1 MKFTSRRLFNFSFI
15 LATIFTCVNF
25 SLYQA
30 RQVSTYKNLL
40 EVSEKR
46 NELNSDQL
54 NELFLTQF
62 KSLENNDVVL
72 AKNQGVLEGLL
83 KTINPTQDEMTSS
96 YGSIWHDGYEQ
107 GLEQNKWVATES
119 YTEGYHLGI
128 DHALRDIGSDHPAFR
143 YTSEN
148 GDEDKVDIETT
159 KGLVK
164 AKSINRS
171 SEEEFELQ
179 IKKYIE
185 EQFQD
190 VEKTLGDEN

>member
-30 RQVSTYKNLL
+30 KQVNYYKNLL

-62 KSLENNDVVL
+62 KSLENNDVAL
-72 AKNQGVLEGLL
+72 AKNQGVLEGML

-96 YGSIWHDGYEQ
+96 YGSIWHEGYEQ
-107 GLEQNKWVATES
+107 GLDQNKWVATES
-119 YTEGYHLGI
+119 YKEGYHLGI
-128 DHALRDIGSDHPAFR
+128 DIGSNYPAFR
-143 YTSEN
+143 YASEE
-148 GDEDKVDIETT
+148 GDEDR
-159 KGLVK
+159 
-164 AKSINRS
+164 ARS

-185 EQFQD
+185 EQLQD
-190 VEKTLGDEN
+190 VENTLDNEK